1 MSLFEERYEKL
12 RIGNDDCDQF
22 VHEALETLTPQQR
35 EILNREFE
43 ICEALDKKYGWQNV
57 TDEMREE
64 AIANDGA
71 GL

>member
-1 MSLFEERYEKL
+1 MLSER
-12 RIGNDDCDQF
+12 
-22 VHEALETLTPQQR
+22 HEALSLGEDDTDPALMKALATLTPEQR
-35 EILNREFE
+35 ETLDWELE
-43 ICEALDKKYGWQNV
+43 ICDALDKKYGWRNV